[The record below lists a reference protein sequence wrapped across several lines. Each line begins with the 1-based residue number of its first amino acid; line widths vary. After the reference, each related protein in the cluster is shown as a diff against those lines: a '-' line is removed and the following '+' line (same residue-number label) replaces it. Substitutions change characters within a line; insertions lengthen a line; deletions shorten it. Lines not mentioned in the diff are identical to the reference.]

1 MSSAEERYRA
11 AISTMDAAAREQDEQ
26 RGLRERRVAEAEAQA
41 RDGLKQELGAAQKY
55 AEHMDEL
62 NKRKQSAGGWATEK
76 TLADKGRESLMEFG
90 VQDEEAG
97 AGFQNYPTPSYGTPA
112 PSYGTPE
119 PAAAAP
125 RPEPVPEPAAPAP
138 EPPKRGRHAR
148 QPDDEDDFSST
159 SWLV

>member
-1 MSSAEERYRA
+1 MSSAEDRYRA
-11 AISTMDAAAREQDEQ
+11 AISTMEAAAREQDEQ
-26 RGLRERRVAEAEAQA
+26 RGLRERRLAEAQQQA
-41 RDGLKQELGAAQKY
+41 REGMQKELAAAQKY

-76 TLADKGRESLMEFG
+76 TLADKSRESLMEFG
-90 VQDEEAG
+90 VHEEEAATG
-97 AGFQNYPTPSYGTPA
+97 YTNYPTPSYGTPA
-112 PSYGTPE
+112 
-119 PAAAAP
+119 AAAVVPP
-125 RPEPVPEPAAPAP
+125 RPEPAPEPPPAAP

>member
-1 MSSAEERYRA
+1 MSSAEDRYRA

-26 RGLRERRVAEAEAQA
+26 RGLRERRVAEAETQA
-41 RDGLKQELGAAQKY
+41 REGLKNELAAAQKY

-90 VQDEEAG
+90 VEDEEAATG
-97 AGFQNYPTPSYGTPA
+97 RTPYPTPSYGTPV
-112 PSYGTPE
+112 PS
-119 PAAAAP
+119 AAAP
-125 RPEPVPEPAAPAP
+125 RPEPEPPVPPAPAAP
-138 EPPKRGRHAR
+138 ESPKRGRHAR
-148 QPDDEDDFSST
+148 PVEDDDDFSST

>member
-1 MSSAEERYRA
+1 MTSAEDRYRA

-26 RGLRERRVAEAEAQA
+26 RGLRERRVAEATEQA
-41 RDGLKQELGAAQKY
+41 RAGLQQEMGAAQKY

-76 TLADKGRESLMEFG
+76 TLADKSRESLMEFG
-90 VQDEEAG
+90 VEDEEADTG
-97 AGFQNYPTPSYGTPA
+97 YTAYPTPSYGTPA
-112 PSYGTPE
+112 P
-119 PAAAAP
+119 AAVAP
-125 RPEPVPEPAAPAP
+125 RPEPAPEPAAP
-138 EPPKRGRHAR
+138 EPPRRGRHAR

>member
-1 MSSAEERYRA
+1 MSSAEDRYRA

-26 RGLRERRVAEAEAQA
+26 RGLRERRVAEAETQA
-41 RDGLKQELGAAQKY
+41 REGLKNELAAAQKY

-76 TLADKGRESLMEFG
+76 TLADKGREPLMEFG
-90 VQDEEAG
+90 VDDEEAATG
-97 AGFQNYPTPSYGTPA
+97 RTPYPTPSYGTPV
-112 PSYGTPE
+112 
-119 PAAAAP
+119 PAAAVAP
-125 RPEPVPEPAAPAP
+125 QPEPPVPPAAP

-148 QPDDEDDFSST
+148 PVEDEDDFSST

>member
-26 RGLRERRVAEAEAQA
+26 RGLRERRVAEAETQA
-41 RDGLKQELGAAQKY
+41 REGLKNELGAAQKY

-76 TLADKGRESLMEFG
+76 TLADKGRESLMQFG
-90 VQDEEAG
+90 GEDEDST
-97 AGFQNYPTPSYGTPA
+97 PTNSF
-112 PSYGTPE
+112 
-119 PAAAAP
+119 PAAPALAATAP
-125 RPEPVPEPAAPAP
+125 RPEPVTAPVPSPEPAPPAP
-138 EPPKRGRHAR
+138 EPQRPRGRHAR
-148 QPDDEDDFSST
+148 PVEDEDDFSST

>member
-26 RGLRERRVAEAEAQA
+26 RGLRERRVAEAETQA
-41 RDGLKQELGAAQKY
+41 REGLKNELGAAQKY

-76 TLADKGRESLMEFG
+76 TLADKGRESLMQFG
-90 VQDEEAG
+90 AEDEDSTPTNSFPA
-97 AGFQNYPTPSYGTPA
+97 YPA
-112 PSYGTPE
+112 

-125 RPEPVPEPAAPAP
+125 RPEPVPVPELPAPAP
-138 EPPKRGRHAR
+138 EPQRPRGRHAR
-148 QPDDEDDFSST
+148 PVEDDDDFSST

>member
-1 MSSAEERYRA
+1 MTSAEDRYRA

-26 RGLRERRVAEAEAQA
+26 RGLRERRVAEAETQA
-41 RDGLKQELGAAQKY
+41 REGLKNELAAAQKY

-90 VQDEEAG
+90 VQDEEADTG
-97 AGFQNYPTPSYGTPA
+97 YTAYPTPSYGTPV
-112 PSYGTPE
+112 

-125 RPEPVPEPAAPAP
+125 PAPEPPAPPAP

>member
-1 MSSAEERYRA
+1 MTSAEDRYRA

-26 RGLRERRVAEAEAQA
+26 RGLRERRVAEAETQA
-41 RDGLKQELGAAQKY
+41 REGLKNELAAAQKY

-76 TLADKGRESLMEFG
+76 TLADKSRESLMEFG
-90 VQDEEAG
+90 VHDEEADTG
-97 AGFQNYPTPSYGTPA
+97 YTNYPTPSYGTPV
-112 PSYGTPE
+112 
-119 PAAAAP
+119 AAAP
-125 RPEPVPEPAAPAP
+125 PRPEPAP
-138 EPPKRGRHAR
+138 EPPPAAAPEPPRRGRHAR

>member
-1 MSSAEERYRA
+1 MSSAEDRYRA

-26 RGLRERRVAEAEAQA
+26 RGLRERRVAEAETQA
-41 RDGLKQELGAAQKY
+41 REGLKNELAAAQKY

-90 VQDEEAG
+90 VLDEEADTG
-97 AGFQNYPTPSYGTPA
+97 RTPYPTPSYGIPVAA
-112 PSYGTPE
+112 P
-119 PAAAAP
+119 P
-125 RPEPVPEPAAPAP
+125 RPEPVPEPPVPPAP
-138 EPPKRGRHAR
+138 QPPQRGRHAR
-148 QPDDEDDFSST
+148 PVEDDDDLSST

>member
-1 MSSAEERYRA
+1 MTSAEDRYRA

-26 RGLRERRVAEAEAQA
+26 RGLRERRVAEAEAQS
-41 RDGLKQELGAAQKY
+41 REGLKNELAAAQKY

-90 VQDEEAG
+90 VEDEEAATG
-97 AGFQNYPTPSYGTPA
+97 RTPYPTPSYGTPV
-112 PSYGTPE
+112 
-119 PAAAAP
+119 AAAP
-125 RPEPVPEPAAPAP
+125 QPVPEPPAPPVAPAP

-148 QPDDEDDFSST
+148 QVEDEDDFSST

>member
-1 MSSAEERYRA
+1 MSSAEDRYRA

-26 RGLRERRVAEAEAQA
+26 RGLRERRVAEAETQA
-41 RDGLKQELGAAQKY
+41 KEGLRTELAAAQKY

-76 TLADKGRESLMEFG
+76 TLADKSRESLMEFG
-90 VQDEEAG
+90 VQDEEADTG
-97 AGFQNYPTPSYGTPA
+97 YTSYPTPSYGTPV
-112 PSYGTPE
+112 

-125 RPEPVPEPAAPAP
+125 RPEPAPEPAAPP

-148 QPDDEDDFSST
+148 PVEDEDDFSST

>member
-1 MSSAEERYRA
+1 MSSAEDRYRA
-11 AISTMDAAAREQDEQ
+11 AISTMEAAAREQDEQ

-41 RDGLKQELGAAQKY
+41 REGLKQELAAAQKY

-76 TLADKGRESLMEFG
+76 TLADKSRESLMEFG

-97 AGFQNYPTPSYGTPA
+97 TGYPNYPTPSYGTPV
-112 PSYGTPE
+112 T
-119 PAAAAP
+119 AAP
-125 RPEPVPEPAAPAP
+125 RPEPAPEPPAP
-138 EPPKRGRHAR
+138 EPPRRGRHAR

>member
-26 RGLRERRVAEAEAQA
+26 RGLRERRVAEAETQA
-41 RDGLKQELGAAQKY
+41 REGLKNELGAAQKY

-76 TLADKGRESLMEFG
+76 TLADKGRESLMQFG
-90 VQDEEAG
+90 AEDEDAT
-97 AGFQNYPTPSYGTPA
+97 PTNSFPA
-112 PSYGTPE
+112 YAA
-119 PAAAAP
+119 PAAAPP
-125 RPEPVPEPAAPAP
+125 RPEPVPEPPAPAP
-138 EPPKRGRHAR
+138 EPQRPRGRHAR
-148 QPDDEDDFSST
+148 PVEDEDDFSST

>member
-26 RGLRERRVAEAEAQA
+26 RGLRERRVAEAETQA
-41 RDGLKQELGAAQKY
+41 REGLKNELGAAQKY

-76 TLADKGRESLMEFG
+76 TLADKGRESLMQFG
-90 VQDEEAG
+90 AEDEETEPTSSFPA
-97 AGFQNYPTPSYGTPA
+97 YPA
-112 PSYGTPE
+112 
-119 PAAAAP
+119 PAAAPP
-125 RPEPVPEPAAPAP
+125 RPEPVPVPVPEPPAPAP
-138 EPPKRGRHAR
+138 EPQRPRGRHAR
-148 QPDDEDDFSST
+148 PVEDDDDFSST

>member
-1 MSSAEERYRA
+1 MSSAEERYRT

-26 RGLRERRVAEAEAQA
+26 RGLRDRRVAEAETQA
-41 RDGLKQELGAAQKY
+41 REGLKNELGAAQKY

-76 TLADKGRESLMEFG
+76 TLADKGRESLMQFG
-90 VQDEEAG
+90 SEDETEPTNTFPA
-97 AGFQNYPTPSYGTPA
+97 YPASAPA
-112 PSYGTPE
+112 AYPP

-125 RPEPVPEPAAPAP
+125 QPEPVPEPAAPAP
-138 EPPKRGRHAR
+138 EPQRPRGRHAR
-148 QPDDEDDFSST
+148 PVEDEDDFSST